1 MPKANTE
8 QSVTR
13 QELHCQVTRLL
24 VILSQQEKEKD
35 KEKTKEKDK
44 DSKEKEKDKK
54 LLNGHLFTATSVVA
68 QATCYHCMKPFNKDS
83 YYCASKSGGF
93 PLFLLFFIESGM
105 QNATLH
111 FIFLLL
117 EGVRW
122 EGDFGDSDSWS
133 NVLPCGNWTEMS
145 RGCMELC

>member
-1 MPKANTE
+1 M
-8 QSVTR
+8 
-13 QELHCQVTRLL
+13 TRLS
-24 VILSQQEKEKD
+24 VILSRQEKEKD

-44 DSKEKEKDKK
+44 ESKEKEKDKK

-93 PLFLLFFIESGM
+93 PPSFYFSLNLAWKM
-105 QNATLH
+105 QTLH

-117 EGVRW
+117 EDVRW

-133 NVLPCGNWTEMS
+133 SALPCGIWTDMS
-145 RGCMELC
+145 RGCMEVS